1 MEVYKNGVLF
11 SDNFD
16 LPSPPTSLVEE
27 SKSFDSIT
35 LSCIQKLS
43 PKVTGVVVHYQNMH
57 NPQDSGRL
65 EAADCTKVVVTN
77 LRPLSFYRMAIQQ
90 TTLAGNSGFSSPLT
104 TNTLL
109 SSSPTQLEAS
119 SSTTMG
125 RRVSCRDGRILVVI
139 VHHCYDPKCLGGRI
153 AEYLTI

>member
-16 LPSPPTSLVEE
+16 LPFPPTSLREE

-35 LSCIQKLS
+35 LSCSQMLS
-43 PKVTGVVVHYQNMH
+43 PKVTGLVVHYRNLH
-57 NPQDSGRL
+57 NPQDYGRL

-77 LRPLSFYRMAIQQ
+77 LRPLSFYTLAIQQ

-104 TNTLL
+104 NN
-109 SSSPTQLEAS
+109 
-119 SSTTMG
+119 
-125 RRVSCRDGRILVVI
+125 RVGIYSN
-139 VHHCYDPKCLGGRI
+139 
-153 AEYLTI
+153 